1 MVWSN
6 LKSSFPEKSDEEL
19 KQVEKKFYRFLC
31 DVFLETL
38 KTKTMSHQELFKR
51 ACVTPETRAVFERL
65 RAEGRPVIVFT
76 AHLGHWEW
84 AGAGFDLNYSP

>member
-1 MVWSN
+1 MHALVYYISYPFIWLIMHLPFWTLYGVSDVVRFILYYVIKYRRRVVWSN

-38 KTKTMSHQELFKR
+38 KTPVRQ
-51 ACVTPETRAVFERL
+51 TPL
-65 RAEGRPVIVFT
+65 
-76 AHLGHWEW
+76 
-84 AGAGFDLNYSP
+84 SK